1 MDHVELARQYSKAGF
16 AAVVTKDHDYS
27 GVMTAKLIADN
38 FPELTTKVY
47 SGIALNNVI
56 GGFNPYAVEH
66 TAAAGGKVVWFPTL
80 AAEQHFRWQAQAKST
95 HPASTDK
102 IRPAVAIPVL
112 DANKQVRD
120 EVKEV
125 IDILAKTGMVLA
137 SGHMH
142 ISETWI
148 VLEEAKK
155 RGVKRMCV
163 THPEEI
169 VDGSLNDVKGLAAM
183 GAFIEHSVCMF
194 LDCSIFQHRR
204 EEELGQFI
212 EAAGVDQTVMG
223 SDLGQPGTFLPL
235 DGMRRAVKLCIRLG
249 YSDEDIRKMF
259 SLNTARMLGI
269 EADLPAKN

>member
-1 MDHVELARQYSKAGF
+1 MKPKLAPGLYQIRTGRTVATAPSVE
-16 AAVVTKDHDYS
+16 AAVQLASALRSAPRFYVGLHQPSDARHFERCMVSVNRLRERKSDFVVEEWMLDSAAFTELSTHGAYRHTVADY
-27 GVMTAKLIADN
+27 
-38 FPELTTKVY
+38 
-47 SGIALNNVI
+47 
-56 GGFNPYAVEH
+56 
-66 TAAAGGKVVWFPTL
+66 
-80 AAEQHFRWQAQAKST
+80 AEQIRRWARCGQLVSATAQDYMCE
-95 HPASTDK
+95 PF
-102 IRPAVAIPVL
+102 
-112 DANKQVRD
+112 
-120 EVKEV
+120 
-125 IDILAKTGMVLA
+125 ILAKTGMVLA

-194 LDCSIFQHRR
+194 LDGSKFQHRR